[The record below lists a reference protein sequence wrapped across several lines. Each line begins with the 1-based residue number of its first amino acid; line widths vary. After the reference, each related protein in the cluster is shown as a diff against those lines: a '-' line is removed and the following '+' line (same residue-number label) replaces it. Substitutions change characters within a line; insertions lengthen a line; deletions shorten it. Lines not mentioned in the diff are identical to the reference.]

1 MALQALY
8 EVDTVHHDPGL
19 SLQSRLDAHPLSAA
33 GARFCSDLLRGVL
46 DACPALDEIIQR
58 IAPEWPVEQMAP
70 IDRNVLRLAAFEI
83 LLYDDTPPKVAI
95 NEAVEL
101 AKAFGSESSGRFAN
115 GVLGTLFARKSELI
129 QHLAV
134 AAAQESQP
142 VSDLEDD
149 DLSSSGRSE

>member
-19 SLQSRLDAHPLSAA
+19 SLQSRLAAHPLSAE
-33 GARFCSDLLRGVL
+33 GVRFCSDLLHGVL
-46 DACPALDEIIQR
+46 QAQVALDEIIQR
-58 IAPEWPVEQMAP
+58 IAPDWPIEQMAP

-83 LLYDDTPPKVAI
+83 LLYEDTPPKVAI

-115 GVLGTLFARKSELI
+115 GVLGTLFSNRNELA
-129 QHLAV
+129 QSVAV
-134 AAAQESQP
+134 AAAQQSQS
-142 VSDLEDD
+142 VGDSEDD